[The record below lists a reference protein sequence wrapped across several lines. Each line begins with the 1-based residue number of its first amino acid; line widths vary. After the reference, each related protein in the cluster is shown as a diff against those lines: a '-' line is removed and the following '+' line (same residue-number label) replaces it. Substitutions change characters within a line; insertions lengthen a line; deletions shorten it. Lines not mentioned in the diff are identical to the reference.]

1 MAIAFFYKKAIGMS
15 SDIKQILYPEALSN
29 LRENVPPVQCFIWKG
44 RGGDDEYDMIELEV
58 YPFDTIDDIKRKI
71 CAFYENDPT
80 FLPRF
85 MFVGVPLGEAAYD
98 EYMPE
103 LNVLYLPIDYLWYP
117 NGTNDPKQTYQLK
130 HPLLALEKPDYRF
143 VTSDGSYASP
153 NCEFRGRSTIEDVFL
168 KPRDEHN
175 ERNDKIPIFHVFRLD
190 TLMKRYGSQ
199 GPISEPDWNKRF
211 APYFPDVKVGGPY
224 RETEEDEAFL
234 KKIEIFVSSR
244 EKSLRLINGLLGE
257 APLPSIE
264 VTGIRQLLLTWKKP
278 VQGFEG
284 CASMFYQ
291 IRAER
296 IRPYLRLLPA
306 EGSGIT
312 KLHVD
317 GILPIPSLEDPR
329 VLEVW
334 NREVSPTP
342 GIDFCC
348 IKYIH
353 RPAMSNQP
361 PIYGTIHVLH
371 DGTIKLLLQPP
382 KSIRKLNPTL
392 DFRHF
397 KSILSNVFIG
407 LPQSSDSYE
416 LREIAVMFSIK
427 VNSKS
432 PKFNKA
438 RLQRRLPY
446 FQTLL
451 KEIKSIPEDNPM
463 ISLRY
468 KGVSQYANENN
479 IMTFITQLVTNQ
491 SLDGEAPDASI
502 IDEIQNEF
510 QFSKKEA
517 VDAYVE
523 WRNKKGIFTLQMPE
537 DGEFIES
544 FNPGIDIHIYAQH
557 PSYFVHA
564 NRIDNVNTYL
574 RICTL
579 LSLLFVE
586 DDGYFKN
593 NAKSDV
599 FSKVEAVIEKESL
612 KREDVSVS
620 YDDEKEFASEEDT
633 AASASFKQEL
643 EPDTASSFWL
653 EDPYAEDDLVEGE
666 VSAVLAPN
674 PLEAS
679 QAGVSDAGKRKV
691 KNVKEANGKKLAV
704 PVMEPAMEMEQRLID
719 PKSWFINKLKEVDPA
734 LFNYKPDKDKN
745 GYTRQCAGNEDRQPS
760 ILTKDQYERM
770 REIYKEDPIFWI
782 IYPLEGTE
790 EPIQPVDKE
799 ETVTMMRYGSSGDN
813 IHYYFCPQYF
823 CMNDEIMIRPVDFA
837 ATTDRDGNQKPENS
851 CPFCYGKLIT
861 NKKAATIGH
870 TVIKRKN
877 KQGSDK
883 YHSYISFLD
892 KITHPSNFALPCCFV
907 RQSTLRISNPE
918 FSHVRDYLQEMEEKN
933 INDYESDEEEI
944 DELAV
949 RTGEPVEYAVLFE
962 MIHRKYILES
972 NKHPEAG
979 AFAIA
984 PPAFDTY
991 FRQNSGES
999 IIIRVAIHLKLR
1011 PNASG
1016 FLRIGTEYS
1025 ENESLLAVIAPLLYK
1040 NSIEEV
1046 KLRILEV
1053 VTPRVF
1059 INSHFGNLVLEF
1071 YHPTNIYAMPPTKQA
1086 LHEWSEKTSGLGIP
1100 VTSANMYSLI
1110 RLYNAYWHFREFI
1123 RDPTQHKDL
1132 RHIQP
1137 LLAEPGLLV
1146 SRGILLVVMEDNG
1159 TSEITV
1165 RCPIFGVS
1173 LDRHLRCD
1181 IAFISRRVKSIGMT
1195 NLESAR
1201 YELYLHTSNKPAKGG
1216 ESEIHETII
1225 RWNNASRKWWPE
1237 IVRERVDEY
1246 MNQCKSRYR
1255 SLYTAQAGINPM
1267 AMIPLSMAVEA
1278 FPSKPEGIV
1287 KDSYNHVISVA
1298 FRSKAGSTYL
1308 VALPVV
1314 DDGIIS
1320 ISSAFSIKNIYLD
1333 WEDMKPATVE
1343 DVIIYYKREIEPRF
1357 PLYPGY
1363 RVKHVVRHKEE
1374 RKIVAIQLENGIYIP
1389 VSSSKKGSDIEDIME
1404 KFKISMVEVDEFEW
1418 AIDKQLAGIDDKK
1431 EYRDWT
1437 QEMKDMSI
1445 DKRCGSDIRM
1455 VRSSSYKEFEE
1466 LYQQFRLM
1474 VSNWILSDKAGSLR
1488 KEIEDIIF
1496 NSNLPE
1502 YERRKRL
1509 YLLIST
1515 ELLKWFYP
1523 NNDWEK
1529 EDTSFLRKDCR
1540 MIDRPEGCTGTCYW
1554 KKEAG
1559 KCLLHVKETV
1569 ELSEKTGKRVVST
1582 SELFTKRIIDEL
1594 VRFPLRREQLMKKGE
1609 ISKLSA
1615 IVRPVHQGDQYII
1628 PESSFTWANLLR
1640 LDWTTQ
1646 ILEEPKYYEEMSRE
1660 VVEEKYDKEDELPAS
1675 LKPIFGEGSSFYVDI
1690 PPIRRDEPFAS
1701 FAAILGVTIEQIGM
1715 KSKDTM
1721 LTVEHMIQYVN
1732 ETSRPIGMINVRD
1745 GIDIQFARPRTG
1757 QFDTVTII
1765 VYLENAIG
1773 ILVEEEGNPTIR
1785 TASMPSQLED
1795 AWENA
1800 SVPPIMKREPEEEP
1814 RVLLVPGRNPVMA
1827 KQKRKPLVA
1836 RAVQE
1841 PLVEVPFVEKPIEV
1855 KAKRKP
1861 RVAASLVPASLV
1873 PAKKKPPVSQKTA
1886 AASAKKKPPVGSR
1899 P

>member
-15 SDIKQILYPEALSN
+15 SDIKQILYPEPLSN

-44 RGGDDEYDMIELEV
+44 GKKYDPITFDKV
-58 YPFDTIDDIKRKI
+58 YPFDTIDDIKRMI

-85 MFVGVPLGEAAYD
+85 MFVGVPVGDAAYND
-98 EYMPE
+98 KNPE
-103 LNVLYLPIDYLWYP
+103 LDTLYLPIDYLWYP
-117 NGTNDPKQTYQLK
+117 NGTNDPKQTYRLK
-130 HPLLALEKPDYRF
+130 HPSRAIGSEPDNRF

-168 KPRDEHN
+168 KPRDG
-175 ERNDKIPIFHVFRLD
+175 RIPIFHVFTLD
-190 TLMKRYGSQ
+190 TLMKSYQ
-199 GPISEPDWNKRF
+199 GMKPIGDLDWNKRF
-211 APYFPDVKVGGPY
+211 APYFPNVNVEGPY
-224 RETEEDEAFL
+224 RATAEDEVFL
-234 KKIEIFVSSR
+234 RKINFFVSSR
-244 EKSLRLINGLLGE
+244 ERSLNLINYLLE
-257 APLPSIE
+257 QELPLPSIE
-264 VTGIRQLLLTWKKP
+264 VTGIRQMMLTWKKP

-291 IRAER
+291 IRASP

-353 RPAMSNQP
+353 RPAILNNP
-361 PIYGTIHVLH
+361 PIYGTIHVYN

-382 KSIRKLNPTL
+382 KSIRKLNPIL

-397 KSILSNVFIG
+397 TRILENVFVG
-407 LPQSSDSYE
+407 LPQSYDNFE

-427 VNSKS
+427 VQSKS
-432 PKFNKA
+432 PKYNKT
-438 RLQRRLPY
+438 RIQRRLPY

-479 IMTFITQLVTNQ
+479 IFTFITQLVTSQ
-491 SLDGEAPDASI
+491 SLDGEAPDTNIVDA
-502 IDEIQNEF
+502 IQNEF

-517 VDAYVE
+517 VDAFIE
-523 WRNKKGIFTLQMPE
+523 WRSKKDMFTLQIPD

-557 PSYFVHA
+557 PLYFVHA
-564 NRIDNVNTYL
+564 NRVDNVDTYR

-579 LSLLFVE
+579 LSLLFIE
-586 DDGYFKN
+586 DDSYFKYN
-593 NAKSDV
+593 EKREAY
-599 FSKVEAVIEKESL
+599 SKVEEEMENDSL
-612 KREDVSVS
+612 EREDPSLS
-620 YDDEKEFASEEDT
+620 DEPQSAN
-633 AASASFKQEL
+633 ASFKQAM
-643 EPDTASSFWL
+643 EPSSAAASVAESIFFD
-653 EDPYAEDDLVEGE
+653 EDPFSMNNVGAFE
-666 VSAVLAPN
+666 SASG
-674 PLEAS
+674 PLEAKS
-679 QAGVSDAGKRKV
+679 EAKSKADKKKPMVSVD
-691 KNVKEANGKKLAV
+691 
-704 PVMEPAMEMEQRLID
+704 MEQKLID
-719 PKSWFINKLKEVDPA
+719 PKSWFINKLKEVDPT
-734 LFNYKPDKDKN
+734 LFNYKADKDKN

-760 ILTKDQYERM
+760 ILTKDQYEQM
-770 REIYKEDPIFWI
+770 REIYAEDPIFWI
-782 IYPLEGTE
+782 IYPLEGSE
-790 EPIQPVDKE
+790 EPIQPSSAE
-799 ETVTMMRYGSSGDN
+799 EVVTLMRYGSSGDS

-823 CMNDEIMIRPVDFA
+823 CLNDEIMIRPVDFA
-837 ATTDRDGNQKPENS
+837 ATTDRDENPKPENS

-861 NKKAATIGH
+861 NKKVATSGH
-870 TVIKRKN
+870 TVIKRKD
-877 KQGSDK
+877 KQGSNK
-883 YHSYISFLD
+883 YHSYIKFLD
-892 KITHPSNFALPCCFV
+892 DTSHPNNFALPCCFV
-907 RQSTLRISNPE
+907 RQTTLRISNPE
-918 FSHVRDYLQEMEEKN
+918 FSHVRDYLQEIDVRN
-933 INDYESDEEEI
+933 INNDESDEED
-944 DELAV
+944 DELTV
-949 RTGEPVEYAVLFE
+949 KTGEAVEYGVLFE
-962 MIHRKYILES
+962 TIHKRYILES

-991 FRQNSGES
+991 FRQNSGQS
-999 IIIRVAIHLKLR
+999 IITRVAIHLKLR
-1011 PNASG
+1011 PNANG

-1025 ENESLLAVIAPLLYK
+1025 ENESLLAVIAPLLFK
-1040 NSIEEV
+1040 NTIEEV
-1046 KLRILEV
+1046 KILILQQ

-1071 YHPTNIYAMPPTKQA
+1071 YHPANTDAMPRTKQA

-1110 RLYNAYWHFREFI
+1110 RLYNAYWHFRAFI
-1123 RDPTQHKDL
+1123 RNPTQRKDL

-1137 LLAEPGLLV
+1137 LLAEPGLFAV
-1146 SRGILLVVMEDNG
+1146 RGLLLIVLEDNES
-1159 TSEITV
+1159 SEVTV
-1165 RCPIFGVS
+1165 RCPVFGVS
-1173 LDRHLRCD
+1173 LDRHIHCD

-1201 YELYLHTSNKPAKGG
+1201 YELYLHTTNKAGKGG
-1216 ESEIHETII
+1216 ESERHETII
-1225 RWNNASRKWWPE
+1225 GWNNASRKWWPE
-1237 IVRERVDEY
+1237 IVKERVDEY

-1320 ISSAFSIKNIYLD
+1320 ISSMFSIKNIYLD
-1333 WEDMKPATVE
+1333 WEDVKPATVE

-1363 RVKHVVRHKEE
+1363 RVKHIVRHKEE
-1374 RKIVAIQLENGIYIP
+1374 RKIVAVQLENGIYIP
-1389 VSSSKKGSDIEDIME
+1389 ASPPKKGMEIDEILE
-1404 KFKISMVEVDEFEW
+1404 KFNISMVEVEEFEW
-1418 AIDKQLAGIDDKK
+1418 AIDKQLAGMDDKK
-1431 EYRDWT
+1431 EYNDWS
-1437 QEMKDMSI
+1437 QDMKDMSV
-1445 DKRCGSDIRM
+1445 DKRCGSDLRL

-1474 VSNWILSDKAGSLR
+1474 VSNWILSHKAGSGIR
-1488 KEIEDIIF
+1488 KEMENIIF

-1515 ELLKWFYP
+1515 ELVSWFYP
-1523 NNDWEK
+1523 NKDWEK

-1540 MIDRPEGCTGTCYW
+1540 IIDRPEACSGTCYW
-1554 KKEAG
+1554 KQDVR

-1569 ELSEKTGKRVVST
+1569 DLSEKTGERAVST
-1582 SELFTKRIIDEL
+1582 PELFTKRIIDEL
-1594 VRFPLRREQLMKKGE
+1594 VRFPLRRMQLMKKGE

-1615 IVRPVHQGDQYII
+1615 IVKPIHYEDQYII

-1646 ILEEPKYYEEMSRE
+1646 VLEEPKYYEEMSADP
-1660 VVEEKYDKEDELPAS
+1660 VDAADADDEKYDKEDEIPDLLLPI
-1675 LKPIFGEGSSFYVDI
+1675 LGRGSPYRIDI
-1690 PPIRRDEPFAS
+1690 PPPNRATPFAPFS
-1701 FAAILGVTIEQIGM
+1701 AIIGATMEQIGM
-1715 KSKDTM
+1715 EPKDTM
-1721 LTVEHMIQYVN
+1721 LTIEHMIQYVN

-1745 GIDIQFARPRTG
+1745 GIDVQFARPRTG
-1757 QFDTVTII
+1757 QFNRVTVI
-1765 VYLENAIG
+1765 VYLEGAIG

-1785 TASMPSQLED
+1785 TALMPPKLNE

-1800 SVPPIMKREPEEEP
+1800 SVPPIVKREPVEE
-1814 RVLLVPGRNPVMA
+1814 RVLMVPGRNPVMA
-1827 KQKRKPLVA
+1827 QQKRKPMVA
-1836 RAVQE
+1836 RLVQE
-1841 PLVEVPFVEKPIEV
+1841 PLVEVPFEEKPVEV
-1855 KAKRKP
+1855 KVKRKP
-1861 RVAASLVPASLV
+1861 RVADSLAPAR
-1873 PAKKKPPVSQKTA
+1873 AKKKPPVSQKSA
-1886 AASAKKKPPVGSR
+1886 SASASASGIPASAKKKPPVGPR